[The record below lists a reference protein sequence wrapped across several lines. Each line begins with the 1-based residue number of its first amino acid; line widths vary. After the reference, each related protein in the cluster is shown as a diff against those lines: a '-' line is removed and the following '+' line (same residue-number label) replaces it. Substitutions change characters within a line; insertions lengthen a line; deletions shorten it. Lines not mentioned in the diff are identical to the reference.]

1 MTVWFSRAM
10 SLPHPWVALQV
21 EEGVTINPDG
31 TGRTPPGVM
40 ILPSER
46 SSEPFL
52 AVQRRPL
59 VTGEQLVNAGQA
71 FDQNGQPAVNFR
83 FNTTGARAFADAT
96 TQNRG
101 RRFAIVLD
109 DTIISAPV
117 IRNPIT
123 GGSGIIEGGFTMQSA
138 TDLANML
145 NAGALP
151 ARLTPVEQRTVTAS
165 LGADSVARG
174 ETAVLIGF
182 GLVIVF
188 MALAYGFFGI
198 VSTLALLANI
208 LLLSAISA
216 LVGAAAGAVLAWL
229 IVSAASTSTL
239 RRAVLA
245 LCSVLAQFGGVAL
258 AFAFLATVG
267 LNGVLT
273 LWVQQLTGWNLAGS
287 GWLYSLGGL
296 TLVYT
301 YFQIPLM
308 VIVFMPALEGL
319 RSQWREAAVSLGA
332 STWAYW
338 RDVAVPLLTP
348 AFLGS
353 VLLLFANA
361 FAAYAT
367 AAALVSQGSP
377 IVPLLIRTA
386 LTSDV
391 VLGQAGFAYAL
402 ALEMIVVVAV
412 VMAAYRL
419 VVRRSD
425 RWLS

>member
-1 MTVWFSRAM
+1 MVIS
-10 SLPHPWVALQV
+10 
-21 EEGVTINPDG
+21 
-31 TGRTPPGVM
+31 
-40 ILPSER
+40 
-46 SSEPFL
+46 
-52 AVQRRPL
+52 
-59 VTGEQLVNAGQA
+59 
-71 FDQNGQPAVNFR
+71 
-83 FNTTGARAFADAT
+83 
-96 TQNRG
+96 G
-101 RRFAIVLD
+101 RRAARTL
-109 DTIISAPV
+109 
-117 IRNPIT
+117 R
-123 GGSGIIEGGFTMQSA
+123 E
-138 TDLANML
+138 
-145 NAGALP
+145 ALP
-151 ARLTPVEQRTVTAS
+151 LLPFGVAVVVFLIIPTVT
-165 LGADSVARG
+165 
-174 ETAVLIGF
+174 VLIGAVYVDGAF
-182 GLVIVF
+182 TLDRIAALFTGTALS
-188 MALAYGFFGI
+188 ALAN
-198 VSTLALLANI
+198 S

-308 VIVFMPALEGL
+308 VIVFTPALEGL

>member
-1 MTVWFSRAM
+1 
-10 SLPHPWVALQV
+10 
-21 EEGVTINPDG
+21 
-31 TGRTPPGVM
+31 
-40 ILPSER
+40 
-46 SSEPFL
+46 
-52 AVQRRPL
+52 
-59 VTGEQLVNAGQA
+59 
-71 FDQNGQPAVNFR
+71 
-83 FNTTGARAFADAT
+83 
-96 TQNRG
+96 
-101 RRFAIVLD
+101 
-109 DTIISAPV
+109 
-117 IRNPIT
+117 
-123 GGSGIIEGGFTMQSA
+123 
-138 TDLANML
+138 ML
-145 NAGALP
+145 REALP
-151 ARLTPVEQRTVTAS
+151 LLPFGIVVVVFLIIPTIT
-165 LGADSVARG
+165 
-174 ETAVLIGF
+174 VLIGAVYAD
-182 GLVIVF
+182 GVF
-188 MALAYGFFGI
+188 TLDRIAALF
-198 VSTLALLANI
+198 TRTALSALTNS

-229 IVSAASTSTL
+229 IVSAAPDSTL

-267 LNGVLT
+267 VNGVLT

-296 TLVYT
+296 VLVYT

-308 VIVFMPALEGL
+308 VIVFTPALEGL

-338 RDVAVPLLTP
+338 RDVAVPLLRP

-367 AAALVSQGSP
+367 AAALVSQGGL